1 MIQKPTSGY
10 ISEENEDSML
20 KRYMHAHL
28 HCNISQYWQD
38 METWKRPKCPMMDGR
53 LKKVCI
59 DVCVCEREGGESRI
73 LFSHKR
79 AEDSPFVIR
88 MKLQG
93 IILSEIS
100 QTEKHII

>member
-1 MIQKPTSGY
+1 
-10 ISEENEDSML
+10 
-20 KRYMHAHL
+20 
-28 HCNISQYWQD
+28 
-38 METWKRPKCPMMDGR
+38 MMDGR

-59 DVCVCEREGGESRI
+59 DVCVCERGESRI
-73 LFSHKR
+73 LLSHKR